1 MIKTNRASY
10 RKSTSPT
17 KLEHFSNRN
26 KNLKNVKQEE
36 VQQSLATEICTQSK
50 KKESEVNLDDVN
62 VNI

>member
-50 KKESEVNLDDVN
+50 NKESEFNLDDVN

>member
-50 KKESEVNLDDVN
+50 NKESEVNLDDVN